1 MSPLRSEASRT
12 GVPRARPVAAAAL
25 ALLAAGC
32 AVGPNYE
39 RPAVDVP
46 PSFRFDDGR
55 STEAAARELVN
66 APWWSLLQ
74 DPALD
79 ALIEEGLANNKDLA
93 IAAARVDAFYGAYGS
108 TRSGLF
114 PQVGAEVV
122 GSRQRFTE
130 HGGGAAL
137 SRNPS
142 NSVQFD
148 AFASW
153 ELDLFGRLRRL
164 SEAARADLLGS
175 EAGRRAAVLSLASAV
190 ATGYVNL
197 RALDRQL
204 AISQDTVRS
213 RSDALVLFEKRYAGG
228 VISELELNQA
238 RSEYAVALA
247 SVPNFERQI
256 AQQENALSILIGRNP
271 GPIARGRPIE
281 ELTLPA
287 VPAGLPSEL
296 LERRPDI
303 FEAEQAL
310 VAANARIGAARALY
324 FPSIS
329 LTGLLGGASTSL
341 NGLFDSAGRI
351 WSYAGSLSGP
361 LFTGGN
367 IAGQVYTAEAQ
378 HRQALVSYQQAIQAG
393 FRDVDDALVGV
404 RTSRDRIDAQG
415 MQVQALRGYSTH
427 ARSRYETGYS
437 SYLEVLDAERS
448 LFGAELQY
456 TQDLADTFVQVIT
469 LYKALGGGWVDVAD
483 ARAPHPRADPQGTPP
498 VFP

>member
-1 MSPLRSEASRT
+1 VSPRCTPA
-12 GVPRARPVAAAAL
+12 PRAGAHGARPLVGAAL

-39 RPAVDVP
+39 RPAVEVP

-55 STEAAARELVN
+55 STEPASRELVN
-66 APWWSLLQ
+66 AAWWSLLQ

-79 ALIEEGLANNKDLA
+79 ALIEEGLANSKDLA

-108 TRSGLF
+108 TRAGLF

-122 GSRQRFTE
+122 GSRQRVTE
-130 HGGGAAL
+130 HGAGGAL
-137 SRNPS
+137 LRNPS

-164 SEAARADLLGS
+164 SEAARTELLSS
-175 EAGRRAAVLSLASAV
+175 EAGRRAAVLSLTSAV

-213 RSDALVLFEKRYAGG
+213 RSDALGLFEKRYAGG

-238 RSEYAVALA
+238 RSEYAAALA
-247 SVPNFERQI
+247 SVPDFERQI

-329 LTGLLGGASTSL
+329 LTGLLGGASSSL
-341 NGLFDSAGRI
+341 NGLFGSAGRV
-351 WSYAGSLSGP
+351 WSFAGSVSGP
-361 LFTGGN
+361 LFTGGD

-378 HRQALVSYQQAIQAG
+378 HRQALVSYQQTIQAS

-415 MQVQALRGYSTH
+415 LQVQALRGYSTH

-456 TQDLADTFVQVIT
+456 TEDLADTFVQVIT

-483 ARAPHPRADPQGTPP
+483 ARAPHPLADTQAAPP
-498 VFP
+498 VVP

>member
-1 MSPLRSEASRT
+1 MTRAHRRA
-12 GVPRARPVAAAAL
+12 PRAAGRRAWPVAAAAL
-25 ALLAAGC
+25 VLLAAGC
-32 AVGPNYE
+32 AVGPDYA
-39 RPAVDVP
+39 RPAVDAP
-46 PSFRFDDGR
+46 ASFRFDDGR
-55 STEAAARELVN
+55 STEAASRERVN
-66 APWWSLLQ
+66 AAWWAQLQ
-74 DPALD
+74 DPVLD
-79 ALIEEGLANNKDLA
+79 GLIDEGLANNRDVA
-93 IAAARVDAFYGAYGS
+93 IAAARVDAFFGAYGS
-108 TRSGLF
+108 TRAGLF
-114 PQVGAEVV
+114 PQVGAEVF
-122 GSRQRFTE
+122 GSRQRVSE
-130 HGGGAAL
+130 KGAGAAL
-137 SRNPS
+137 PRNPS

-148 AFASW
+148 VFASW
-153 ELDLFGRLRRL
+153 EIDLFGRIRRL

-175 EAGRRAAVLSLASAV
+175 EAARRGSVLSLASAL

-213 RSDALVLFEKRYAGG
+213 RSDALSLFEKRYAGG

-247 SVPNFERQI
+247 AVPDFERQI
-256 AQQENALSILIGRNP
+256 AQQENALSILIGRPP

-281 ELTLPA
+281 ELALPA

-303 FEAEQAL
+303 LEAEQAL
-310 VAANARIGAARALY
+310 IAANARIGAARALY
-324 FPSIS
+324 FPRIS

-341 NGLFDSAGRI
+341 NGLFGATGRV
-351 WSYAGSLSGP
+351 WSFAGSVSGP
-361 LFTGGN
+361 LFTGGD
-367 IAGQVYTAEAQ
+367 IAGQVFTAEAQ
-378 HRQALVSYQQAIQAG
+378 HREALIFYQQAIQAS

-404 RTSRDRIDAQG
+404 RTSRDRIDAQSL
-415 MQVQALRGYSTH
+415 QVQALRGYSTH

-469 LYKALGGGWVDVAD
+469 LYKALGGGWVDIAD
-483 ARAPHPRADPQGTPP
+483 ARAAHPLADPQGSPP
-498 VFP
+498 VLP